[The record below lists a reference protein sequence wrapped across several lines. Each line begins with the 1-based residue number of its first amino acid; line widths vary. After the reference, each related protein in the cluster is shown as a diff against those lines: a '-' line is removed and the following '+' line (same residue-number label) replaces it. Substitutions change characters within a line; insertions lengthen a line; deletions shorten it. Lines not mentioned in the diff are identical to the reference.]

1 MQVRFSFKNT
11 QASAALKDYT
21 EEKIV
26 KLINKFVTK
35 PVEAQIT
42 FSADRHLKNVHCVV
56 AGGDG
61 FNAQVE
67 ASSADIRTAVD
78 NILDKLQTQLQRQKE
93 KLKNHK
99 ARKGIKSAHEERN

>member
-11 QASAALKDYT
+11 QASAALKEYT
-21 EEKIV
+21 EEKII

-56 AGGDG
+56 SGGDG

-67 ASSADIRTAVD
+67 ASSDDIRTAVD

-93 KLKNHK
+93 KLKDHK
-99 ARKGIKSAHEERN
+99 ARKGIKSTHE